1 MKKPGLQFENPPV
14 SIWKTLLFKWSVAP
28 ISKKLKQKSLKR
40 PRFQFGKGG
49 FQFGKQRISIWKA
62 EDFNLKTPP
71 FQVEMLVAPLQEPWK
86 V

>member
-49 FQFGKQRISIWKA
+49 ISIWKA